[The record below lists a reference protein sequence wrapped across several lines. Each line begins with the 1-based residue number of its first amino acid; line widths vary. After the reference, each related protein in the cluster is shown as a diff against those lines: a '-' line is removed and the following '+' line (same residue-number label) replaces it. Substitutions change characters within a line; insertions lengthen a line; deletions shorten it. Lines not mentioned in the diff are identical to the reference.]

1 MRKSTCTVLET
12 ARAQQSEPE
21 LEEED
26 PATATIKVTSAND
39 MEDIYV
45 DQEEEAAFMRRE
57 EEEESGKDGEQEE
70 VDKDHRDKDREQDD
84 EEDEDEDDEP
94 ESVQVVPQKRKQ
106 GKDAK
111 KPTSKPFHSS
121 ISLLCS
127 LSHLQNV
134 QIDMNS
140 RRP

>member
-1 MRKSTCTVLET
+1 MRKSTRTILKT
-12 ARAQQSEPE
+12 ARAQQYEPE
-21 LEEED
+21 SEEED
-26 PATATIKVTSAND
+26 PAIATVKVTSAND
-39 MEDIYV
+39 TEDIYV

-57 EEEESGKDGEQEE
+57 EEEESGEDGEQEE
-70 VDKDHRDKDREQDD
+70 VDEDHRDKDREQDD
-84 EEDEDEDDEP
+84 EEDEDEDNEP

-111 KPTSKPFHSS
+111 KPTSKPFCSS

-127 LSHLQNV
+127 LSRLQNM
-134 QIDMNS
+134 QIDVNS